1 MKIALLGDIALFGA
15 YSITNNSKLI
25 GTQGVMGGGKEYLN
39 KFDLVVGNLETPF
52 SIDKKTYGAKSAYLC
67 SDTVNVELLKEL
79 NISIVNLANN
89 HMFDY
94 GKEGYETTKRVL
106 NQSGIKYFGTEGKT
120 VDFEKEGNK
129 LRFSG
134 YCCYSTNPL
143 NLAKNQGGY
152 GVNKYNVADV
162 KSAMKQASD
171 EGFLNIVAAHVGLE
185 HINFPS
191 LDHVRAARKL
201 ADVCPYI
208 YYGHHPH
215 VIQGVEEYKGSLIA
229 HSLGNFCFDDIYT
242 GKKQDEPLVKLTE
255 QNRTGMILELTIEN
269 NKVIEWKEQLI
280 YIGKDG
286 SINLI
291 SDDNRTIDSYYIAIK
306 DCENNPDYEAE
317 RRKII
322 NERIKARKSKRDI
335 KWVLQR
341 LRPRYVRLMI
351 DMKRNAKLYVENVKK
366 YIA

>member
-1 MKIALLGDIALFGA
+1 MKIAFLGDIALFGFFCVNKN
-15 YSITNNSKLI
+15 YKVRDNLKGISQYLS
-25 GTQGVMGGGKEYLN
+25 GV
-39 KFDLVVGNLETPF
+39 DLVVGNLESPF
-52 SIDKKTYGAKSAYLC
+52 SEKKKTWGAKSAYLC
-67 SDTVNVELLKEL
+67 SDVENIELLKRL
-79 NISIVNLANN
+79 HIDIVNLANN

-106 NQSGIKYFGTEGKT
+106 DQAGIKYFGTEGKT
-120 VDFEKEGNK
+120 VDFTKDGNK

-143 NLAKNQGGY
+143 NLAKKQGGY

-162 KSAMKQASD
+162 KTAMKQASD

-185 HINFPS
+185 HVNFPS
-191 LDHVRAARKL
+191 LDHVRTARQL

-215 VIQGVEEYKGSLIA
+215 VIQGVEEYKGSLVA

-242 GKKQDEPLVKLTE
+242 DKNQNEPLVRLTE
-255 QNRTGMILELTIEN
+255 QNRTGMVLELTIEN
-269 NKVIEWKEQLI
+269 NKVIDWKEQLI
-280 YIGKDG
+280 YIGKEG
-286 SINLI
+286 KINLMK
-291 SDDNRTIDSYYIAIK
+291 DDDGILDSYNVAIR
-306 DCENNPDYEAE
+306 DCENNPDYESE
-317 RRKII
+317 RRRII
-322 NERIKARKSKRDI
+322 NERIKNRKSKRDI

-341 LRPRYVRLMI
+341 LRPRYVRLMV
-351 DMKRNAKLYVENVKK
+351 DMRRNAKLYVENVKK